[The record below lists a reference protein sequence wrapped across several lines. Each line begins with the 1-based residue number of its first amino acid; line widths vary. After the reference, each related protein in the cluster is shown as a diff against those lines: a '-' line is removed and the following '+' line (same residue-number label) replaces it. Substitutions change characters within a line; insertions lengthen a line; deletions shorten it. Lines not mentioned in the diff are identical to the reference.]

1 MPCSHLR
8 LVSVTTNQIA
18 KVRNSRY
25 RASHVTLCVSLRAG
39 RPRAGDSDT
48 TRSASRFQNVERRSH
63 RRARR
68 RSPRAASN
76 ANFVD
81 CKFDRA
87 VEIDRVVFLLHRR
100 GLVGEKRFESKRPIF
115 GSVLHLIL
123 PTSHG
128 LLARFLENAKRANSP
143 LSAAPAGSAAGE
155 IFFRERAREAQFAA
169 SDRHSGTHAWARRL
183 GS

>member
-1 MPCSHLR
+1 MPEGRAGGQSTVHREVQATSDLPRAFSRQHDVPGKTKTTTALHAPCPSLNGGEWLDVLPCSHLR

-87 VEIDRVVFLLHRR
+87 VEIDSVVFLLHRR

-115 GSVLHLIL
+115 GTVL
-123 PTSHG
+123 P
-128 LLARFLENAKRANSP
+128 
-143 LSAAPAGSAAGE
+143 GSA
-155 IFFRERAREAQFAA
+155 
-169 SDRHSGTHAWARRL
+169 L
-183 GS
+183 